1 MHVLA
6 IVNQKGGVGKT
17 TTAVNLGASLALAG
31 HPTLVIDA
39 DPQANATRSLNQA
52 GRDQHTL
59 YEVLVHDD
67 VSLADV
73 VVATAI
79 PGLSVAPSSPGL
91 AGAEIE
97 LVDMPG
103 REARLKRALDALGDR
118 FTFVLI
124 DCPPSLGL
132 LSVNALVA
140 AQGVIVPVQCEY
152 LSLEGLG
159 HLNRTLK
166 LVQARLNSRLEITGL
181 LMTMFDPRTNLSTQV
196 VEEVGRHFPRERFTT
211 VIPRSIRLG
220 EAPSYGETIHQY
232 APHSPGALAY
242 QALAGELAQRLGV
255 SVGTALIGA

>member
-39 DPQANATRSLNQA
+39 DPQANATRSLDRSGA
-52 GRDQHTL
+52 DQHTL
-59 YEVLVHDD
+59 YDVLVDDD

-73 VVATAI
+73 IVETAT
-79 PGLSVAPSSPGL
+79 PGLFVAPSSTGL
-91 AGAEIE
+91 AGAEVE
-97 LVDMPG
+97 LVEVVG
-103 REARLKRALDALGDR
+103 REGRLRRALDLLGDR
-118 FTFVLI
+118 FAFVLI
-124 DCPPSLGL
+124 DCPPSLSL

-140 AQGVIVPVQCEY
+140 AEGVIVPVQCEY

-159 HLNRTLK
+159 HLNRTLQ
-166 LVQARLNSRLEITGL
+166 LVQARLNPRLQITGL
-181 LMTMFDPRTNLSTQV
+181 LMTMFDPRTNLSSLV
-196 VEEVGRHFPRERFTT
+196 VEEVGKHFPRERFTT

-232 APHSPGALAY
+232 SPNSPGALAY
-242 QALAGELAQRLGV
+242 RALAGELAQRLGV
-255 SVGTALIGA
+255 PVAGSLVSA